1 VRSLEVYMSWRTLA
15 EGWPCRELRSNSK
28 AGQTQPPAPEAR
40 QYGDIMRRNLLPSAL
55 LGGCALLLAGCSPK
69 AVDSRTASPAKVET
83 KDGRIRLPAGSPK
96 LGQIRTALVE
106 EREVPWEELAA
117 PGKVELNPN
126 RVTRV
131 AMPTPGRVRGVFVK
145 LGDAVAEG
153 QPLLS
158 VESQEAS
165 GAFAAYSQAEQ
176 HLRQA
181 TSTQTKAQKDVERL
195 RTLFEHGAAAQKDL
209 IGAEND
215 VVQSQAAVEQSRAE
229 IEGARQH
236 LQILGLEPHSR
247 SHEVVVRAPIAGKV
261 LEIAV
266 TQGEYRND
274 TSASL
279 MTIADLRTVWV
290 TSSVPESQIRLIQV
304 GERVDIELSAYPG
317 EIFRG
322 QVKRIADMVDPDTR
336 TVKVQAE
343 LSNPGGRLRPEMFG
357 NMRHSHGTRRLAVV
371 AANALVQ
378 GEQGASVYVEQAPGV
393 FQRVTVTVGD
403 ARNGAA
409 PVLAGL
415 HAGDRVVIDGAV
427 LLRAE

>member
-1 VRSLEVYMSWRTLA
+1 VKRAPVLDPVQRSRPHIEFSDL
-15 EGWPCRELRSNSK
+15 
-28 AGQTQPPAPEAR
+28 QPRAPKAR
-40 QYGDIMRRNLLPSAL
+40 QYGDIMKRNVLPSVL
-55 LGGCALLLAGCSPK
+55 LCGCALLLAGCSSTI
-69 AVDSRTASPAKVET
+69 VESSTATPAKVQT
-83 KDGRIRLPAGSPK
+83 ADGRIRLPAGSPK
-96 LGQIRTALVE
+96 LSQIRTALVE
-106 EREVPWEELAA
+106 ESEVPWEELVA
-117 PGKVELNPN
+117 PGRVELNPN

-181 TSTQTKAQKDVERL
+181 ASAQTKAQKDVERL
-195 RTLFEHGAAAQKDL
+195 KTLFEHGAAAQKDL

-215 VVQSQAAVEQSRAE
+215 VVQSQAAVEQSHAE
-229 IEGARQH
+229 MEEARQH

-247 SHEVVVRAPIAGKV
+247 SHEVVVRAPMAGKV

-266 TQGEYRND
+266 AQGEYRND
-274 TSASL
+274 TSANL
-279 MTIADLRTVWV
+279 MMIADLGTVWV
-290 TSSVPESQIRLIQV
+290 TSSVPESQIRLV
-304 GERVDIELSAYPG
+304 ELGERVDIELSAYPG
-317 EIFRG
+317 EAFRG

-343 LSNPGGRLRPEMFG
+343 LANPGGRLRPEMFG

-378 GEQGASVYVEQAPGV
+378 GDQGASVFVEKAPGV

-403 ARNGAA
+403 ARDGVA

-415 HAGDRVVIDGAV
+415 RAGDRVVTDGAV